1 MFNLRKGTG
10 GSQRIPFNFTLFLLR
25 HCEFIRT
32 ICHTIFIGGVVLLGL
47 IMFHAYHNISA
58 MDDWYTELSAHIEE
72 STEYSRRTIISTNY
86 QLMQNHAKSL
96 RDAIDDRIAKEYG
109 NDKTRLY
116 NDLTQYYETNS
127 LDNPLFKIF
136 GEEGY
141 GYINK
146 WFPLRD
152 DVHVIVTDRSH
163 ILFASSR
170 SETMRQ
176 VGEISPLLFNFTEDQ
191 MLSVCPRTGKLTA
204 IDPNEM
210 AKDPLGF
217 QDKYVINVA
226 YIYDHEDIFGV
237 RDVYPDGTLTG
248 NNKLAIILEYKP
260 FSARALQAEKML
272 MENMESTKDYQFA
285 KTLSVDL
292 TWTAVVLLV
301 IVIAYLV
308 YSKLPPEY

>member
-10 GSQRIPFNFTLFLLR
+10 KSDIPSNFTLFLLR
-25 HCEFIRT
+25 HCECIRA
-32 ICHTIFIGGVVLLGL
+32 ICHTIFIGGVVLLGF
-47 IMFHAYHNISA
+47 IMFHAYQNISA
-58 MDDWYTELSAHIEE
+58 MDAWYTELSARIEE
-72 STEYSRRTIISTNY
+72 STEYRRRTIISTNY

-96 RDAIDDRIAKEYG
+96 RDAIDERIAKEYG

-116 NDLTQYYETNS
+116 HDLTQYYETNS

-146 WFPLRD
+146 WFPLRN
-152 DVHVIVTDRSH
+152 DVHVIVTDRSR

-170 SETMRQ
+170 KETMRQ
-176 VGEISPLLFNFTEDQ
+176 VNEISPLLFNFTENQ

-204 IDPNEM
+204 INPNEM

-226 YIYDHEDIFGV
+226 YIYDHEDIFGI
-237 RDVYPDGTLTG
+237 RDVYPDGSLTG
-248 NNKLAIILEYKP
+248 NNKLAIILEYNP
-260 FSARALQAEKML
+260 FSASALQAEKML
-272 MENMESTKDYQFA
+272 TENMETTKDYQFA
-285 KTLSVDL
+285 KTLSVNL

-301 IVIAYLV
+301 MVIAYLV
-308 YSKLPPEY
+308 YSKLPPE